1 MESTKELITL
11 LKQIR
16 QEKNLSFDKILSM
29 MEDNGDYLSKST
41 LSRVFQDG
49 SEDNGSFRYETLKP
63 IADVLLDVEHIETD
77 DTTDTKAYKSML
89 KLKKEIIEELKTAN
103 ERTKI
108 DYANKLQKETEKFQK
123 SLEFVKHQI
132 ELKDQR
138 IDALLATTTELMAT
152 NNKLVNQLMECPLRH
167 ETTE

>member
-16 QEKNLSFDKILSM
+16 QEKNLSFDKILAM
-29 MEDNGDYLSKST
+29 MEENGDFLSKST
-41 LSRVFQDG
+41 LSRVFQEG

-89 KLKKEIIEELKTAN
+89 KIKKEIIEELKAAN
-103 ERTKI
+103 EQVKI
-108 DYANKLQKETEKFQK
+108 DYADKLQEETEKFQK
-123 SLEFVKHQI
+123 SLEFIKHQV

-138 IDALLATTTELMAT
+138 IDDLLTMNKDLMQT
-152 NNKLVNQLMECPLRH
+152 NNRLINQLMECPLRK
-167 ETTE
+167 E